1 MRDNIYCYAICH
13 DDTERWLMVLCD
25 NTNTIGWTDDLF
37 LADVWF
43 PSDFDAGDFP
53 DMPVNTHLVAL
64 TWEGYCRLMEDRPE
78 DLDTWFKAIDEART
92 A

>member
-1 MRDNIYCYAICH
+1 MIPSDGSWCCR
-13 DDTERWLMVLCD
+13 D

-64 TWEGYCRLMEDRPE
+64 TWEDYCRLMEDRPRG
-78 DLDTWFKAIDEART
+78 LGYVVQSHR
-92 A
+92 